1 MSPRIIVVSCIVL
14 GLLFPMAA
22 VRGDFIPPPQKP
34 ERIKGAEGMPPLPLP
49 VVPMRRTERKHP
61 PAPPTLVS
69 KIVWGGDYEITA
81 PDGRK
86 VVVPDWNSD
95 PADLDQLVERSNAR
109 LGIWYGDATL
119 RLKGFS
125 GDPAEVPIL
134 YANGHRPFQ
143 LEPEEK
149 ATLKAYLERGGF
161 LWAQACCGRA
171 EFTQGFLSLMA
182 ELFPLHP
189 VTRLPLDHPV
199 FLGLNRIEK
208 VKYSP
213 EAAKERKDG
222 LPFLLGLDLG
232 CRTAVFFS
240 PYDMCC
246 GWDSHEMAGASAVSI
261 EDSQAAGLNLVAYS
275 IAYAKLG
282 RFLSRTKIY
291 YEKDQHAR
299 GDLVIGQLSY
309 PGNWDP
315 DPSALANL
323 LKQSIQTSTMKVQFT
338 REAVD
343 PTRNELHRYP
353 FLYLTGHDDFRWT
366 PEEGKR
372 LRSYLEAGGFLLAD
386 ACCGRKAFDAAFR
399 REVSKVLGEDLK
411 PLGLDHPVYRSL
423 HAIQEVRYTPLVN
436 STFKDPRAPLLEG
449 IDTDGSTRVVYSR
462 FGLGCGWE
470 SEDHPFTKAYL
481 PEDALKIGTNVLAY
495 FMTH

>member
-1 MSPRIIVVSCIVL
+1 MSSRAIA
-14 GLLFPMAA
+14 GLIAFALSLLPGA
-22 VRGDFIPPPQKP
+22 VRADFIPPPQKP
-34 ERIKGAEGMPPLPLP
+34 ERIKGAEGFPPLPLP

-61 PAPPTLVS
+61 PSPPTLVS
-69 KIVWGGDYEITA
+69 KIVWGGDYEIAA

-95 PADLDQLVERSNAR
+95 PADLDQLVERSNAK

-125 GDPAEVPIL
+125 GEPAETPIL

-143 LEPEEK
+143 LEAEEK
-149 ATLKAYLERGGF
+149 AVLKAYLERGGF
-161 LWAQACCGRA
+161 LWAQACCGRP
-171 EFTQGFLSLMA
+171 EFTQGFLALMA
-182 ELFPLHP
+182 ELFPRHP
-189 VTRLPLDHPV
+189 VTRLPLDHPL
-199 FLGLNRIEK
+199 FLCLHKIEK

-213 EAAKERKDG
+213 AAEEERPDG
-222 LPFLLGLDLG
+222 LPCLYGVDLG

-246 GWDSHEMAGASAVSI
+246 GWDSHEMAGASAVAI
-261 EDSQAAGLNLVAYS
+261 EDSQAIGMNLVAYS
-275 IAYAKLG
+275 IAYARLG

-323 LKQSIQTSTMKVQFT
+323 LKRARETSTVKVQFT
-338 REAVD
+338 REPVD
-343 PTRNELHRYP
+343 PSRQELHRYP
-353 FLYLTGHDDFRWT
+353 FLYLTGHDDFRWA
-366 PEEGKR
+366 PEEAKR
-372 LRSYLEAGGFLLAD
+372 LRTYLEAGGFLLAD

-399 REVSKVLGEDLK
+399 REIAAAVGEEVK
-411 PLGLDHPVYRSL
+411 PLELDHPVYRSL
-423 HAIQEVRYTPLVN
+423 HAIQEARYAPLVV
-436 STFKDPRAPLLEG
+436 STFKDPRVPLLEG
-449 IDTDGSTRVVYSR
+449 IDVDGGTRVIYSR

-470 SEDHPFTKAYL
+470 NEDHPFTKAYL
-481 PEDALKIGTNVLAY
+481 PEDSLKIGTNVLAY
-495 FMTH
+495 FLTH